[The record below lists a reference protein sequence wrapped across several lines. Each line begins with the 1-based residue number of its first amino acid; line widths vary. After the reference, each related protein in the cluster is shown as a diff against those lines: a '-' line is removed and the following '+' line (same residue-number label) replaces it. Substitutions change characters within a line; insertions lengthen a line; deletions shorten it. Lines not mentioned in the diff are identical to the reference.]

1 MRKLRPI
8 CLSNRKCDFCLEHFS
23 CNLFFFLAA
32 LALFASLLSAQN
44 VKRPAKADLPP
55 EDEIWYGA
63 VLQDSHQEWRYLKGG
78 AKLQTS
84 EMSITA
90 DEIDFNSD
98 TNWAYARGHVR
109 LEHFLSG
116 DVLNAERGEYNLKTE
131 EGKFYGVSGTS
142 PAKIMTSPGVLTT
155 TNPFYFQA
163 LWADRIRNRYIL
175 HQGFITDCKMPKP
188 WWTFNAPVFDIVPGQ
203 RAIARHTVFR
213 LKHVPVLYLPYFY
226 RPLGEKNRRS
236 GFLTPNIGHS
246 SIRGYMYGGG
256 YYWAINRSY
265 DLDYRLQYFTLRGP
279 AHTIDFRG
287 KPNQV
292 TDFNFSYYAVQD
304 KGLPAGNGQVQKQ
317 GGEQFEITARTQIWG
332 FTGRLDYNYL
342 SSYLFRAVF
351 SNSYVGAISSEVDS
365 IGFLQRHF
373 NHDQYT
379 LNLVAQR
386 AQIFEAITLP
396 GERPNQVVIQKL
408 PSVEFSA
415 RDRNIAKDAFP
426 VWISLNASGGLVSRQ
441 EPGFQTGWA
450 TPRIDFAPR
459 VATAFSFKGFSLSPS
474 ITFEATHYGRS
485 YAVNTTTYTPVDSCG
500 GYPSCPP
507 ASVSN
512 AVVSPNNLFRKDADF
527 LLDFHLPPIE
537 RIFAPPEWL
546 HLGAKLK
553 HVVEADAEYEYV
565 TGVNQ
570 FEKIIHFDATDII
583 SNTNQLTVSFTNRLY
598 KKTKKGDV
606 SEFLNWRISQARYF
620 DPTFGD
626 TVVAGQRT
634 VNYAVASLTPYTFLD
649 GPRSYSPVISSLTI
663 SPYSFFSLEYRAAY
677 DPRRSKFLDHTIG
690 GSVRV
695 SKYFVS
701 IGDTAITTNPLL
713 VPQANQLT
721 FSAGYGNTNRK
732 GWNVAGSVTRDL
744 LLKRTLYQTVQTS
757 YNTDCCGFSFQL
769 RRTNIGF
776 RDESQYLFSFS
787 VANLGTFGSLQK
799 QERIF

>member
-1 MRKLRPI
+1 VRKLRLI
-8 CLSNRKCDFCLEHFS
+8 CLSNRKGDFCLEHFS
-23 CNLFFFLAA
+23 GNLFVFLAA
-32 LALFASLLSAQN
+32 LALSASLLPAQSVN
-44 VKRPAKADLPP
+44 RPAKADLPP

-63 VLQDSHQEWRYLKGG
+63 VLQDSHQEWKYLKGG

-98 TNWAYARGHVR
+98 TDWAYARGHVR
-109 LEHFLSG
+109 LEHFLTG
-116 DVLNAERGEYNLKTE
+116 DVLNADRGEYNIKTE

-175 HQGFITDCKMPKP
+175 HKAFVTDCKMPKP

-226 RPLGEKNRRS
+226 RPLGKNDRRS

-246 SIRGYMYGGG
+246 SIRGYMIGGG

-265 DLDYRLQYFTLRGP
+265 DLNYRLQYFTLRGP
-279 AHTIDFRG
+279 AHNFDFRG
-287 KPNQV
+287 KPNDV
-292 TDFNFSYYAVQD
+292 TDFNFSFYAVQD
-304 KGLPAGNGQVQKQ
+304 KGIRYPDGQVQKQ
-317 GGEQFEITARTQIWG
+317 GGEQFELTARTEIWG

-342 SSYLFRAVF
+342 SSYLFRTVF

-373 NHDQYT
+373 DHDRYT

-386 AQIFEAITLP
+386 AQIFESVTLP
-396 GERPNQVVIQKL
+396 DERPDQVVIQKI
-408 PSVEFSA
+408 PSIEFSA
-415 RDRNIAKDAFP
+415 RDRNIAKDALP
-426 VWISLNASGGLVSRQ
+426 VWVSLNTSAGLVSRQ
-441 EPGFQTGWA
+441 EPSFQTGWA

-474 ITFEATHYGRS
+474 ITFEATDYGKS
-485 YAVNTTTYTPVDSCG
+485 YAVNTTTYTPVESCG
-500 GYPSCPP
+500 GYPSCAP
-507 ASVSN
+507 ASANNV
-512 AVVSPNNLFRKDADF
+512 VVSSSNLFRKDADF
-527 LLDFHLPPIE
+527 ILNLRLPTLE
-537 RIFAPPEWL
+537 RIYAPPDWL

-553 HVVEADAEYEYV
+553 HVIEADAEYEYV

-570 FEKIIHFDATDII
+570 FEKIIRFDATDII
-583 SNTNQLTVSFTNRLY
+583 SNTNQLTYSLTNRFY

-620 DPTFGD
+620 DPTFGG
-626 TVVAGQRT
+626 TVIAGQRT

-649 GPRSYSPVISSLTI
+649 GPRGYSPVISSLTV

-677 DPRRSKFLDHTIG
+677 DPRRNKFVDHTIG

-713 VPQANQLT
+713 VPQANQIT
-721 FSAGYGNTNRK
+721 FAGGYGNTNRK
-732 GWNVAGSVTRDL
+732 GWNVAGAVTRDL
-744 LLKRTLYQTVQTS
+744 LLKRTLYQFVQAS
-757 YNTDCCGFSFQL
+757 YNTDCCGFSVQL

-787 VANLGTFGSLQK
+787 VANLGTFGTLQK